1 MVLLTIVVMGV
12 IVFVMRFSFFAI
24 PRDWSMPKQVER
36 ALPYV
41 LPAVLLAMLVPGI
54 VLSDAGAVRVPVF
67 GPYLIGVLAGFAV
80 GVVRKDNFFLVFG
93 SSVVAFALAKVVLA
107 P

>member
-1 MVLLTIVVMGV
+1 MVLFTIVLMGV
-12 IVFVMRFSFFAI
+12 IVFAMRFSFFAV
-24 PRDWSMPKQVER
+24 PRDWAMPEQVQR

-54 VLSDAGAVRVPVF
+54 VLSDAGAVRVPVV

-80 GVVRKDNFFLVFG
+80 GAVRKDNFFLVFG
-93 SSVVAFALAKVVLA
+93 ASVVAFAVAKVVLA

>member
-1 MVLLTIVVMGV
+1 
-12 IVFVMRFSFFAI
+12 
-24 PRDWSMPKQVER
+24 
-36 ALPYV
+36 
-41 LPAVLLAMLVPGI
+41 
-54 VLSDAGAVRVPVF
+54 VPVF

>member
-1 MVLLTIVVMGV
+1 MVLFTIVLMGV
-12 IVFVMRFSFFAI
+12 IVFVMRFSFFAV
-24 PRDWSMPKQVER
+24 PRGWVMPRQVQR

-54 VLSDAGAVRVPVF
+54 LLSDAGSVRVPVV

-80 GVVRKDNFFLVFG
+80 GAVRKDNFFLVFG